1 MIRYFK
7 IALIVLVGLQ
17 GLFYFISNAVNWE
30 YAQMAVGAVLA
41 QADSPAYP
49 NPVIPAITSPLLI
62 KLALIG
68 IMTGELLVGLL
79 CFKGAFDM
87 WKQASGDAGAFNA
100 SKTWAIAGCCT
111 ALIVWFGIFQV
122 FGAALFQMWQGQVG
136 VGSFEGAFMYLAASA
151 LIMIFVNQKDD

>member
-30 YAQMAVGAVLA
+30 YAQMAVGAVLG

-49 NPVIPAITSPLLI
+49 NLVVPAITSPFLI

-68 IMTGELLVGLL
+68 IMIGELLVGLL

-87 WKQASGDAGAFNA
+87 WKQASGDAAAFNA
-100 SKTWAIAGCCT
+100 SKVWAIAGCCT

-122 FGAALFQMWQGQVG
+122 FGAALFQMWQSQVG

-151 LIMIFVNQKDD
+151 IILVFVNQKDD

>member
-7 IALIVLVGLQ
+7 IVLIVLVGLQ

-30 YAQMAVGAVLA
+30 YAQMAVGAVLG
-41 QADSPAYP
+41 QADSPAYQNLIVP
-49 NPVIPAITSPLLI
+49 SITAPALT

-79 CFKGAFDM
+79 CFKGTYDL
-87 WKQASGDAGAFNA
+87 WKQAGASAEAFNSA
-100 SKTWAIAGCCT
+100 KTWAIAGCCT

-136 VGSFEGAFMYLAASA
+136 LGSFEGAFMYHGASA
-151 LIMIFVNQKDD
+151 LILIFVNQQDV

>member
-7 IALIVLVGLQ
+7 IVLVILVGLQ

-30 YAQMAVGAVLA
+30 YAQMAVGAVLG

-49 NPVIPAITSPLLI
+49 NLIVPAITSPFLV
-62 KLALIG
+62 KLALAS
-68 IMTGELLVGLL
+68 IMTGELLVGLM
-79 CFKGAFDM
+79 CSKGAYDL
-87 WKQASGDAGAFNA
+87 WKQVNHDAAAFNA
-100 SKTWAIAGCCT
+100 AKTWAIAGCCM

-136 VGSFEGAFMYLAASA
+136 VGSFEGAFMYHAASA
-151 LIMIFVNQKDD
+151 IILIFINQADS

>member
-7 IALIVLVGLQ
+7 IVLIVLVGLQ
-17 GLFYFISNAVNWE
+17 GLFYFISNALNWE
-30 YAQMAVGAVLA
+30 YAQMAVGAVLG
-41 QADSPAYP
+41 QGDSPAYQ
-49 NPVIPAITSPLLI
+49 NAIIPPLTSPALI
-62 KLALIG
+62 QLALIG

-87 WKQASGDAGAFNA
+87 WGTVGGSSETFNA

-122 FGAALFQMWQGQVG
+122 LGAALFQMWQGQVG
-136 VGSFEGAFMYLAASA
+136 LGSFEGAFMYHAASA
-151 LIMIFVNQKDD
+151 LILIFVNQKDE

>member
-7 IALIVLVGLQ
+7 IVLVILVGLQ

-30 YAQMAVGAVLA
+30 YAQMAVGAVLS

-49 NPVIPAITSPLLI
+49 NLIVPAITSPFLV
-62 KLALIG
+62 KLALAS
-68 IMTGELLVGLL
+68 IMTGELLVGLM
-79 CFKGAFDM
+79 CSKGAYDL
-87 WKQASGDAGAFNA
+87 WKQVNHDAAAFNTA
-100 SKTWAIAGCCT
+100 KTWAIAGCCM

-136 VGSFEGAFMYLAASA
+136 VGSFEGAFMYHAASA
-151 LIMIFVNQKDD
+151 IILIFVNQADS

>member
-7 IALIVLVGLQ
+7 IVLIVLVGLQ

-30 YAQMAVGAVLA
+30 YAQMAVGAIFG

-49 NPVIPAITSPLLI
+49 NTIVPAITSPILI
-62 KLALIG
+62 QIALAG

-79 CFKGAFDM
+79 CFKGAHDM
-87 WKQASGDAGAFNA
+87 WKQVRNEASAFNTA
-100 SKTWAIAGCCT
+100 KTWAVAGCCT

-122 FGAALFQMWQGQVG
+122 FGAALFQMWQSQVG
-136 VGSFEGAFMYLAASA
+136 SGSFEGAFMYHAASA
-151 LIMIFVNQKDD
+151 IILIFVNQADT

>member
-30 YAQMAVGAVLA
+30 YAQMAVGAVFG

-49 NPVIPAITSPLLI
+49 NLVVPAITSPLLI

-87 WKQASGDAGAFNA
+87 WKQVGGDAGTFNA
-100 SKTWAIAGCCT
+100 SKAWAIAGCCT
-111 ALIVWFGIFQV
+111 ALIVWFGVFQV
-122 FGAALFQMWQGQVG
+122 FGAALFQMWQSQIGI
-136 VGSFEGAFMYLAASA
+136 GSFEGAFMYLSASA
-151 LIMIFVNQKDD
+151 LVMIFVNQKDD